1 MKRYFITV
9 VFFLIAIN
17 SSFSQDMYQIRQAMD
32 FFRTNKL
39 RSGDWKNTLTESDI
53 QGSPY
58 LNAEF
63 VNGTI
68 FTTSKLQYD
77 NIPLRYNIYSDQ
89 IEFKTPENE
98 IQALATPEIIEA
110 IKIGDYKMVYAPY
123 SSFKKI
129 RYGFFKVEEEEGKTS
144 LYSREEIIFKK
155 AEEPGGYKDAEPAK
169 FINKPLS
176 YYIRVGMEQAKKVG
190 NKKDIVKIFPDHK
203 NEIAAFIKKNK
214 TKPNNPESL
223 KKLIHYYNSL

>member
-1 MKRYFITV
+1 MKRYFISV

-17 SSFSQDMYQIRQAMD
+17 SSFSQDMYQIREAMD

-39 RSGDWKNTLTESDI
+39 SNGDWKNTLTESDV

-58 LNAEF
+58 LNDEF

-68 FTTSKLQYD
+68 FTTSKLQYN
-77 NIPLRYNIYSDQ
+77 NIPLRYNIYNDQ
-89 IEFKTPENE
+89 IEFKSPENE
-98 IQALATPEIIEA
+98 IQALATPEIVEA
-110 IKIGDYKMVYAPY
+110 LKIGDVKMVYAPY

-129 RYGFFKVEEEEGKTS
+129 RHGFFRVEEEGKTS
-144 LYSREEIIFKK
+144 LYSREGIIFKK
-155 AEEPGGYKDAEPAK
+155 AEAPGGYKDAEPPK

-176 YYIRVGMEQAKKVG
+176 YYIRVGMEEAKKVG

-203 NEIAAFIKKNK
+203 NEITAFIKKNK
-214 TKPNNPESL
+214 TKPNKPESL
-223 KKLIHYYNSL
+223 KKLVQYYNSL